1 MRQVRIGWGGLIA
14 ARTPQPRF
22 SGCQRRVDRQRARRE
37 RERERARPSQSFRL
51 EPENDFNWPW
61 DCK

>member
-1 MRQVRIGWGGLIA
+1 MGRAHRSKDATAAVLWLSEASRQAEG
-14 ARTPQPRF
+14 TT
-22 SGCQRRVDRQRARRE
+22 